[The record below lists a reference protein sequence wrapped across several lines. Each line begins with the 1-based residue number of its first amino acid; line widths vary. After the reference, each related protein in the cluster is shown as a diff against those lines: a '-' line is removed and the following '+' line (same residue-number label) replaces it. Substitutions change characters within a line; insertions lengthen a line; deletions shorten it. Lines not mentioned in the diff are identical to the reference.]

1 MYWFL
6 YVSKSL
12 NIEVLSQELET
23 TIVMN
28 TDLDSKLDFY
38 CYIIS

>member
-6 YVSKSL
+6 YVSKSH
-12 NIEVLSQELET
+12 NIEVLSQELKT

-28 TDLDSKLDFY
+28 TDLDSKLDF
-38 CYIIS
+38 IVT